1 MSDERIDSS
10 RRRFLTGATSV
21 IGGIGVLYAATPFVG
36 AWFPSAKAQAL
47 GAPVKVDISKL
58 APGAQLTVEWRGQPV
73 WVVRRTESIVD
84 GLKKLDNLLRDP
96 NSIEEQQPT
105 YVNPEY
111 RSIKPEYLVLV
122 GLCTHLG
129 CVPMYKPEVGSVDP
143 SWQGGFFCPCHGS
156 KFDLAGRVFKGVPA
170 PTNLVVPPYRFE
182 GDAVVVIGED
192 EKAA

>member
-21 IGGIGVLYAATPFVG
+21 IGGIGVLYAAAPFVG
-36 AWFPSAKAQAL
+36 SWFPSAKAQAL
-47 GAPVKVDISKL
+47 GAPVKVDLSKL
-58 APGAQLTVEWRGQPV
+58 TPGAQLTIEWRGQPV
-73 WVVRRTESIVD
+73 WIIRRTEETVN
-84 GLKKLDNLLRDP
+84 GLKKLDSQLRDP
-96 NSIEEQQPT
+96 DSVQDQQPT
-105 YVNPEY
+105 YVNHQY

-129 CVPMYKPEVGSVDP
+129 CVPMYRPEAGSIDP

-170 PTNLVVPPYRFE
+170 PTNLVVPPYRFVSDE
-182 GDAVVVIGED
+182 VVMIGED
-192 EKAA
+192 EKA